1 MRDANQDVSLHEEA
15 QILYYTFLCLLF
27 DVFTCLVAEKKKPD
41 IIEPALGAD
50 PTSPHCCVHL

>member
-41 IIEPALGAD
+41 IKTLRKEMFNL
-50 PTSPHCCVHL
+50 VHN